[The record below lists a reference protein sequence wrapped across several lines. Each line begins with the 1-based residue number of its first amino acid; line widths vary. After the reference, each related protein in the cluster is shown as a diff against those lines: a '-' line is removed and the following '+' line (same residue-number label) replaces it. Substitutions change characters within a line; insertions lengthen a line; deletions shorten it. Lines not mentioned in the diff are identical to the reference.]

1 MLTEYVP
8 VHDTAYID
16 VHDTT
21 YVDVYVHDTS
31 YVNVPYPVHD
41 KTIVVDTLTLTE
53 YVPIH
58 DTTYINVHDTTYVNV
73 PYPVHDTTYI
83 TLTDTV
89 TNTVY
94 DTVDNFIYDTT
105 IVVDTLWLTEYD
117 TLWLHDTIIV
127 HDTVYITEEGIDG
140 VEALNAKVYSSQGQV
155 VVEGAEGNQVTL
167 YDVTVR
173 VLATRQ
179 DNYTPLRFNAPA
191 SGTYLIKIGNYPA
204 RRVVVVR

>member
-1 MLTEYVP
+1 M
-8 VHDTAYID
+8 D

-21 YVDVYVHDTS
+21 YID
-31 YVNVPYPVHD
+31 
-41 KTIVVDTLTLTE
+41 I
-53 YVPIH
+53 
-58 DTTYINVHDTTYVNV
+58 HDTTYVNV

-140 VEALNAKVYSSQGQV
+140 VDAINAKVYSSQGQV

-173 VLATRQ
+173 VI
-179 DNYTPLRFNAPA
+179 
-191 SGTYLIKIGNYPA
+191 SGKRKAESGKMSYAVPTSGVYLIKIGNYPA